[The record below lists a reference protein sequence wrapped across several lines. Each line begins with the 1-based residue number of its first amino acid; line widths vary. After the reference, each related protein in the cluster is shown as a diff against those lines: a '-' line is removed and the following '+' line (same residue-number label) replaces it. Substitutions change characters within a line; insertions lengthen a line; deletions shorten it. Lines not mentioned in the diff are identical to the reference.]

1 MTDPDIRYDI
11 LGIGNAI
18 TDILARVDFAFLEK
32 QGLTP
37 GSMTLIDAER
47 ANALQAA
54 LTPEQVMGGG
64 SVANSCVVAA
74 QFGARV
80 AYLAR
85 SRVTRPGLSSVRTC
99 TATAWR
105 FRPSH

>member
-1 MTDPDIRYDI
+1 MTGQDTQYDI

-18 TDILARVDFAFLEK
+18 TDILARTDAAFLQS

-37 GSMTLIDAER
+37 GSMTLIDVDR
-47 ANALQAA
+47 ANALEAA
-54 LTPEQVMGGG
+54 LAPEQVMGGG
-64 SVANSCVVAA
+64 SAANTCVVAA

-85 SRVTRPGLSSVRTC
+85 SRAMMLG
-99 TATAWR
+99 
-105 FRPSH
+105 